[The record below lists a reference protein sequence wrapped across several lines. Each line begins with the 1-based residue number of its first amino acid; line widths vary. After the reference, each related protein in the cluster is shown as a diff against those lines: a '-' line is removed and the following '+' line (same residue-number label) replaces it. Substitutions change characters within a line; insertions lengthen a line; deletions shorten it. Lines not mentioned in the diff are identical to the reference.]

1 MEGLFLILVGA
12 ALFTQSWH
20 ILGFYSEG
28 RTVGVFMGG
37 LGLLMLG
44 TFMLGTSIEPVLL
57 TATGKKVGD
66 AAKVVAQTDVN
77 ASVVVLTALVGA
89 WAIYAIGV
97 SAQGLWDLEE
107 RAIGFYSAFLAAV
120 SLVAFV
126 YFAGQMERRYGEDV
140 MLALSGA
147 TLALTV
153 LAGMMFFY
161 LAFGFN
167 VLRLVAGWFLLIGG
181 GAVAAIG
188 LGIIS
193 ATVKVAA

>member
-1 MEGLFLILVGA
+1 MPSACANGMAIGTRIPYVPQLVPVMKLVIVGWALYAAGVGA
-12 ALFTQSWH
+12 H
-20 ILGFYSEG
+20 
-28 RTVGVFMGG
+28 
-37 LGLLMLG
+37 
-44 TFMLGTSIEPVLL
+44 
-57 TATGKKVGD
+57 
-66 AAKVVAQTDVN
+66 
-77 ASVVVLTALVGA
+77 
-89 WAIYAIGV
+89 
-97 SAQGLWDLEE
+97 GLWDFDE

-120 SLVAFV
+120 SLVAFI
-126 YFAGQMERRYGEDV
+126 YFAGQMESRYGEDV

-167 VLRLVAGWFLLIGG
+167 VLRLVAGWFFLIGG

-193 ATVKVAA
+193 ATIEVAA